1 MRGEVGAHDR
11 ERMGNGEDA
20 VSLFH
25 THQWIEHGR
34 HFNAPR
40 NGMVDGGRYPE
51 HFIWKCLH
59 GYTVILLKCASC
71 GDQKTTEVL
80 GDARAK

>member
-1 MRGEVGAHDR
+1 
-11 ERMGNGEDA
+11 
-20 VSLFH
+20 
-25 THQWIEHGR
+25 
-34 HFNAPR
+34 
-40 NGMVDGGRYPE
+40 MVDGGRYPE